1 MDVSSWSTVLAIA
14 SVIGLIGGVLAHFR
28 QRSQARG
35 NTPMVHLVR
44 RRRELTQRLNELAGP
59 SATELARLE
68 GRRSGASSISI
79 EALEAA
85 VARAERLSINR
96 EPETSA

>member
-1 MDVSSWSTVLAIA
+1 MDVSSWSMVLAIA
-14 SVIGLIGGVLAHFR
+14 GVVGLIGGVLAHFR

-44 RRRELTQRLNELAGP
+44 RRRELMERLNELAGP
-59 SATELARLE
+59 SGTELARLE
-68 GRRSGASSISI
+68 ARRTGSSSISI

-85 VARAERLSINR
+85 VARAERLSINQT
-96 EPETSA
+96 P

>member
-1 MDVSSWSTVLAIA
+1 MDMSSWSMVLAIA
-14 SVIGLIGGVLAHFR
+14 SGIGLIGGVMAHFR
-28 QRSQARG
+28 RRSQSRG

-44 RRRELTQRLNELAGP
+44 RRRELTQRLNDLAGP
-59 SATELARLE
+59 SSTELARLE
-68 GRRSGASSISI
+68 ARRTGSSSISI

-85 VARAERLSINR
+85 VARAERLSIKR